1 LREKLRALVTHGKYY
16 SICIGEKEREMTLSE
31 ETKQKCR
38 EMLLEMR
45 RDLVDKVKTNRQLNS
60 GRDHLGDL
68 CDWAVSDM
76 EVDYVYMIGERLR
89 QKLFLIEEALD
100 AIENGDYGICAE
112 CGEPINAKRLLLMP
126 FALLCVRCQSE
137 IERQARMRGQLAA

>member
-1 LREKLRALVTHGKYY
+1 M
-16 SICIGEKEREMTLSE
+16 SLSE
-31 ETKQKCR
+31 QTKQKCR

-45 RDLVDKVKTNRQLNS
+45 RDLVDKAKNNRQSNS

-89 QKLFLIEEALD
+89 QKIFLIKEALD
-100 AIENGDYGICAE
+100 AVENGDYGNCAE
-112 CGEPINAKRLLLMP
+112 CGEPINEKRLLLMP
-126 FALLCVRCQSE
+126 FALLCVHCQSE
-137 IERQARMRGQLAA
+137 IEKQARMRGQLAA

>member
-1 LREKLRALVTHGKYY
+1 M
-16 SICIGEKEREMTLSE
+16 SLSE
-31 ETKQKCR
+31 QTKQKCR

-45 RDLVDKVKTNRQLNS
+45 RDLVNEEKANRQSNS
-60 GRDHLGDL
+60 GRDYLGDL
-68 CDWAVSDM
+68 GDRAVSDM
-76 EVDYVYMIGERLR
+76 EAEYGYMVGERRR
-89 QKLFLIEEALD
+89 QRLYLIKEALD

-112 CGEPINAKRLLLMP
+112 CEEPINEKRLLLMP

>member
-1 LREKLRALVTHGKYY
+1 M
-16 SICIGEKEREMTLSE
+16 SLSE
-31 ETKQKCR
+31 QTKQKCR

-45 RDLVDKVKTNRQLNS
+45 RELVDEAKANRQSNS

-76 EVDYVYMIGERLR
+76 EVEYVYMIGERLR
-89 QKLFLIEEALD
+89 QRLFLIEEALD

-112 CGEPINAKRLLLMP
+112 CEEPINEKRLLLMP

-137 IERQARMRGQLAA
+137 IERQAKMRGQLAA

>member
-1 LREKLRALVTHGKYY
+1 
-16 SICIGEKEREMTLSE
+16 MTLSE

-45 RDLVDKVKTNRQLNS
+45 RDLVDEAKANRQSNT

-68 CDWAVSDM
+68 CDWAVSEM
-76 EVDYVYMIGERLR
+76 EATFVYIIGERLR
-89 QKLFLIEEALD
+89 QKLFLIKEALD
-100 AIENGDYGICAE
+100 AIESGDYGICAE
-112 CGEPINAKRLLLMP
+112 CGEPINEKRLLLMP
-126 FALLCVRCQSE
+126 FALLCVHCQSE

>member
-1 LREKLRALVTHGKYY
+1 
-16 SICIGEKEREMTLSE
+16 MTLSQ

-45 RDLVDKVKTNRQLNS
+45 GDLVDKAKTNRQSNS

-89 QKLFLIEEALD
+89 QKLYLIKEALD
-100 AIENGDYGICAE
+100 AIENGEYGICAE
-112 CGEPINAKRLLLMP
+112 CGEPINEKRLLFMP
-126 FALLCVRCQSE
+126 FTLLCVRCQSE
-137 IERQARMRGQLAA
+137 LERQARMRGRLAA

>member
-1 LREKLRALVTHGKYY
+1 MLVAHSSTYY
-16 SICIGEKEREMTLSE
+16 SPCSGEKEKEMTLSE

-45 RDLVDKVKTNRQLNS
+45 RDLVDKAKTYRQPNS

-89 QKLFLIEEALD
+89 QKLYLINEALD
-100 AIENGDYGICAE
+100 AIETGEYGICAE
-112 CGEPINAKRLLLMP
+112 CGEPINEKRLLLMP

-137 IERQARMRGQLAA
+137 IERQAGMRGQLAA

>member
-1 LREKLRALVTHGKYY
+1 
-16 SICIGEKEREMTLSE
+16 MTLSE

-45 RDLVDKVKTNRQLNS
+45 RDLVNEVKVNRQSNS
-60 GRDHLGDL
+60 DRDYLGDL
-68 CDWAVSDM
+68 CDFAANVM
-76 EVDYVYMIGERLR
+76 EAEYVYMIGERLR
-89 QKLFLIEEALD
+89 QRLYLIKEALD

-112 CGEPINAKRLLLMP
+112 CGEPINEKRLLLMT
-126 FALLCVRCQSE
+126 FTLLCVRCQSE